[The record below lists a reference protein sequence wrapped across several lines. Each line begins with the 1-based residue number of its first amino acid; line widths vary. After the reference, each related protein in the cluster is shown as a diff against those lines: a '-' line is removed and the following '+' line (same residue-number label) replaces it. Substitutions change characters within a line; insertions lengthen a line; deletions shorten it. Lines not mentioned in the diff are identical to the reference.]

1 MKDYPS
7 LKQRAAIVALNFAI
21 FYTAFHVATGYWLP
35 TSGLESLWL
44 ISGITLWLFSLL
56 SSPWFRPPRDTFANA
71 VTALVLLITA
81 DLSVLTPMPPA
92 LTALRYAGIA
102 WAGLVGFISFQAMIR
117 TDSAPQDAWGS
128 LLRRLC
134 DTLGRGELVYTPP
147 ALIGIL
153 GAFAASPGSVAALLI
168 LWLVMILVRPVELA
182 FSLARQFRVERTA
195 SARTPQVGTIDR
207 IDHPNIIRVKLNRVG
222 SWKPGR
228 LHIAAMPDGDQ
239 KYLLALF
246 TQVQGTE
253 VVGTG
258 ICIAQVAEP
267 IPSVAGCVHES
278 HDRKKT
284 EEFIATM
291 SGMPGSEVA
300 GFTVERSTIGSIYF
314 EVSESL
320 DLAEGEVV
328 FTRLRGETI
337 FYQIVEAQTA
347 EETFDQNPRGTH
359 IVRAV
364 QLGGYSTEKGF
375 IKFPWLPTMNMPVF
389 RAPEMNFPATKLM
402 DRQFIVGTVPS
413 TDIGV
418 AVNIDDLILYHA
430 AILGITGTGKTELAL
445 TVIREAVARGS
456 KVFCVDF
463 TGEYRHRLADLNPIF
478 PALDKKAVEEF
489 DAKLFAVDTGA
500 YGAGAEK
507 KDLDKFL
514 KTIRADVQAKVDAF
528 LRSDQQQLAIL
539 ELSELSSSRA
549 SVRVTELFL
558 STIMEWA
565 RANRRARQVL
575 LVLEEAHTIIPETYG
590 AGFDANT
597 QYVVYRIGQIALQG
611 RKYGVGLLVV
621 SQRTALV
628 SKTILSQCNT
638 FFAYSLIDQTSLTFL
653 ESVFSH
659 DHVKVIPNLRFLEFL
674 AFGKAVQVERPIL
687 LRRKFDPDK
696 KAASE
701 ALNRPLPAPADAVAE
716 PGATAPQKAEGLKA
730 EDPAKPTREELDQ
743 SGIGGYA
750 KS

>member
-21 FYTAFHVATGYWLP
+21 FYAAFYFTTGLWLP

-71 VTALVLLITA
+71 VTAFVLLITA
-81 DLSVLTPMPPA
+81 DLSAYSSEP
-92 LTALRYAGIA
+92 TALAVLRIVGII
-102 WAGLVGFISFQAMIR
+102 WAALVGTLSFLAMIR
-117 TDSAPQDAWGS
+117 TEKGLPDPWGN
-128 LLRRLC
+128 LLRRVC
-134 DTLGRGELVYTPP
+134 DTLGRGEIVYTPP

-153 GAFAASPGSVAALLI
+153 GGFTAFPGSVAALLI
-168 LWLVMILVRPVELA
+168 LWLVMVVVRPVELA
-182 FSLARQFRVERTA
+182 FSLVRQFSVERTA
-195 SARTPQVGTIDR
+195 TGRAPQVGIIDR
-207 IDHPNIIRVKLNRVG
+207 IDHPNIIRVKLSRVS

-239 KYLLALF
+239 KYLMALF

-253 VVGTG
+253 VIGTG
-258 ICIAQVAEP
+258 ICIADVAEP
-267 IPSVAGCVHES
+267 IPSAAGCVHET
-278 HDRKKT
+278 HDREKT
-284 EEFIATM
+284 QEFIAAM
-291 SGMPGSEVA
+291 SGMAGSEVA
-300 GFTVERSTIGSIYF
+300 GFTVERSSIGNIYF

-328 FTRLRGETI
+328 FTRLRGETV

-359 IVRAV
+359 IVCAV
-364 QLGGYSTEKGF
+364 QLGAYSKEKGF
-375 IKFPWLPTMNMPVF
+375 VKFPWLPTMNMPVF
-389 RAPEMNFPATKLM
+389 RAPNMSFPATQLT

-445 TVIREAVARGS
+445 TVVREAVERGS

-478 PALDKKAVEEF
+478 PALDAKAVDDF

-507 KDLDKFL
+507 KDLDTFL
-514 KTIRADVQAKVDAF
+514 KTIRADVKAKVDSF
-528 LRSDQQQLAIL
+528 LKSDDQKLAIL
-539 ELSELSSSRA
+539 ELTELSSSRA

-558 STIMEWA
+558 STIMDWA

-575 LVLEEAHTIIPETYG
+575 LVLEEAHTIIPETFG

-597 QYVVYRIGQIALQG
+597 QYVVHRIGQIALQG

-638 FFAYSLIDQTSLTFL
+638 FFAHSLIDQTSLTFL

-687 LRRKFDPDK
+687 LRREFDTAK
-696 KAASE
+696 KEASD
-701 ALNRPLPAPADAVAE
+701 ALNRPLPVPAVGVDPNAPVEQEEVIVHVEDNDH
-716 PGATAPQKAEGLKA
+716 PQDG
-730 EDPAKPTREELDQ
+730 
-743 SGIGGYA
+743 
-750 KS
+750 

>member
-1 MKDYPS
+1 MISKGRRGQDVKDYPS
-7 LKQRAAIVALNFAI
+7 LKERAAIVAVNFVI

-35 TSGLESLWL
+35 TGGLESLWL
-44 ISGITLWLFSLL
+44 ICGIALWLFSLL
-56 SSPWFRPPRDTFANA
+56 SSPWFRPPRDTFVNA
-71 VTALVLLITA
+71 VTALILLVTA
-81 DLSVLTPMPPA
+81 DLSILAPVPPA
-92 LTALRYAGIA
+92 LTATRYGGIA
-102 WAGLVGFISFQAMIR
+102 WAVLIGLVSFLAMIR
-117 TDSAPQDAWGS
+117 TDDAPRDAWGS

-153 GAFAASPGSVAALLI
+153 AGFEISPGTVTVLLI
-168 LWLVMILVRPVELA
+168 LWLVMVLVRPVELA
-182 FSLARQFRVERTA
+182 FSLSRQFRIERSA
-195 SARTPQVGTIDR
+195 SGQAPQIGTIER
-207 IDHPNIIRVKLNRVG
+207 IDHPNIIRVRLNRVG

-228 LHIAAMPDGDQ
+228 LHIAVMPDGDQ

-246 TQVQGTE
+246 TQVQGAE

-258 ICIAQVAEP
+258 ICIAQVSEP

-278 HDRKKT
+278 HDREKT
-284 EEFIATM
+284 KEFIATM
-291 SGMPGSEVA
+291 SGMPDSEVA
-300 GFTVERSTIGSIYF
+300 GFTVERSTIGNIYF

-337 FYQIVEAQTA
+337 FYQIVEAQIA

-364 QLGGYSTEKGF
+364 QLGAHSTEKGF
-375 IKFPWLPTMNMPVF
+375 TKFPWLPTMNLPVF
-389 RAPEMNFPATKLM
+389 RAPEMKFPATKLT

-445 TVIREAVARGS
+445 MVVREAVARGS

-478 PALDKKAVEEF
+478 PALDQKAIEEF

-514 KTIRADVQAKVDAF
+514 KAIRVDVQAKVDTF
-528 LRSDQQQLAIL
+528 LRSDEQQLAIL
-539 ELSELSSSRA
+539 ELTELSSSRA

-575 LVLEEAHTIIPETYG
+575 LVLEEAHTIIPETFG

-597 QYVVYRIGQIALQG
+597 QYVVHRIGQIALQG

-638 FFAYSLIDQTSLTFL
+638 FFAHSLIDQTSLTFL

-687 LRRKFDPDK
+687 LRREFDLDK
-696 KAASE
+696 KVASE
-701 ALNRPLPAPADAVAE
+701 ALNRPLPMPADGAAE
-716 PGATAPQKAEGLKA
+716 PGAPDPQGAEGIA
-730 EDPAKPTREELDQ
+730 DN
-743 SGIGGYA
+743 
-750 KS
+750 